1 MCFLYVYS
9 DVFLCSASIVHMS
22 MISLD
27 RYLGISQPLKNRN
40 KSRNIVI
47 LKICVVWVITTAISS
62 PIAALAIYNGENI
75 LHQNQC
81 AITNRAYMIY
91 GSVLSFLI
99 PFVIMTV
106 TYVKTTHLLNKQ
118 ASLLTQKTN
127 DRFHNGLRR
136 TLPHR
141 KLGYAR
147 FVFQS
152 FTLYF
157 RSRISNRNSNK
168 V

>member
-47 LKICVVWVITTAISS
+47 LKICIVWIITTAISS
-62 PIAALAIYNGENI
+62 PIAALAIYDPENI
-75 LHQNQC
+75 LFQNQC
-81 AITNRAYMIY
+81 AITNRVYMIY

-147 FVFQS
+147 FVF
-152 FTLYF
+152 TNVMLKPY
-157 RSRISNRNSNK
+157 RK
-168 V
+168 VETFFLGL